1 MEFIA
6 NILQAVIA
14 VIVAYY
20 IIRRFTGSKDQI
32 FNKKFFKYFIA
43 LFIGAI
49 IFELVINWMMAKP
62 EVVTQTV
69 EQLQAEPE
77 IRRTIG
83 KNVGFGYNKNEI
95 KKIKEYPATVWL
107 SLYGRKA
114 DIELSVLIDS
124 SANVFEV
131 KEYKVEKLTEK

>member
-1 MEFIA
+1 MEYIG
-6 NILQAVIA
+6 NILQVIIG
-14 VIVAYY
+14 VIVVYY

-43 LFIGAI
+43 LFIGAV
-49 IFELVINWMMAKP
+49 IFELAIDWMWAKP
-62 EVVTQTV
+62 EVVTQTL
-69 EQLQAEPE
+69 EQLQADPE

-83 KNVGFGYNKNEI
+83 KSTGYGYNENEI
-95 KKIKEYPATVWL
+95 KEIKEYPATVL
-107 SLYGRKA
+107 FTLYGSKA
-114 DIELSVLIDS
+114 DVELSVLIDS

>member
-1 MEFIA
+1 MEFIGSV
-6 NILQAVIA
+6 LQVIIG
-14 VIVAYY
+14 VVVVYY

-43 LFIGAI
+43 LLVAAI
-49 IFELVINWMMAKP
+49 VFELAIDWMMAKP

-69 EQLQAEPE
+69 EQLQADPE

-83 KNVGFGYNKNEI
+83 KSTGFGYNQNEI
-95 KKIKEYPATVWL
+95 SKIEKYPATVQF
-107 SLYGRKA
+107 SLYGSKA
-114 DIELSVLIDS
+114 DVELSVLIDS